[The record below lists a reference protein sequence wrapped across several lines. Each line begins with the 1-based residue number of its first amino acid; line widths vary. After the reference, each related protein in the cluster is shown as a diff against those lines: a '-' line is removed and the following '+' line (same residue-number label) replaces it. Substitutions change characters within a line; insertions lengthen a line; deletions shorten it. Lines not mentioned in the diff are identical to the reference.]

1 MQKKSIALNMF
12 VLFLFV
18 ALKMKMMPVDKTDV
32 IFRDKEFKFWNTQ
45 QNLGYYSLHTQKTK
59 INSKKSKKVFQS
71 PESC

>member
-32 IFRDKEFKFWNTQ
+32 IFKDKEFKF
-45 QNLGYYSLHTQKTK
+45 
-59 INSKKSKKVFQS
+59 
-71 PESC
+71 

>member
-1 MQKKSIALNMF
+1 
-12 VLFLFV
+12 
-18 ALKMKMMPVDKTDV
+18 MPVDKTDV

-45 QNLGYYSLHTQKTK
+45 QNLGCYSLYTQKTE